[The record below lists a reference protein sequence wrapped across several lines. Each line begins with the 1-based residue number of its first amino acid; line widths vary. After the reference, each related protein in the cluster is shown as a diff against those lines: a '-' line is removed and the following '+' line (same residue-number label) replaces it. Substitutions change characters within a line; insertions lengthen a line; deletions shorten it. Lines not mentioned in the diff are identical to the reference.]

1 MRIKVLYITVLFFL
15 FSLTSCEKD
24 DQGDQG
30 ENINSI
36 FRIDFVSNPSTGYT
50 WKWTNKQAI
59 TIVDSIDFSFTPK
72 YPDRCGS
79 PGIETWKFKGKKRGT
94 ESLEF
99 KRNRSW
105 DPNSIIDQKTVTIT
119 VK

>member
-1 MRIKVLYITVLFFL
+1 MRPLIVAGFL
-15 FSLTSCEKD
+15 FLILNISSCEKD
-24 DQGDQG
+24 NQP
-30 ENINSI
+30 EIVNSI

-50 WKWTNKQAI
+50 WKWTNKKEI
-59 TIVDSIDFSFTPK
+59 TIVDLIDFTFTPK

-79 PGIETWKFKGKKRGT
+79 PGIETWKFKGKKKGT

-105 DPNSIIDQKTVTIT
+105 DPNSTVDQKTVIIT